1 VVPADPLGLEGRE
14 LEQAEEART
23 SNAVAARAGIRIEV
37 IGDLLGKDA
46 FKMNES
52 GP

>member
-1 VVPADPLGLEGRE
+1 

-46 FKMNES
+46 CNMDES
-52 GP
+52 SPGPDSRVYLVRAF